1 MPGFDKTG
9 PMGQGP
15 MTGGGRGSCKGGR
28 AMGRGSGCGCK
39 MGRGSGCGCKMGRGA
54 GFCRRASED
63 EARSKLMARKQ
74 ALEEELREVEKLLG
88 QV

>member
-39 MGRGSGCGCKMGRGA
+39 MGRGA
-54 GFCRRASED
+54 GFCRRASEA
-63 EARSKLMARKQ
+63 EARGELMARKQ